1 MMNAQLLEKLSVM
14 TEEEERLLS
23 GAPLEKTEYAQNGSS
38 VFSSQKLLPP
48 SRMIALRKHTRF
60 AAFPPH
66 SHDYIEILYMISGET
81 VHEMPGN
88 SELRLKT
95 GELLMINCHAT
106 HSIRRCGERDIGVNF
121 IIRPAFFDDALA
133 MLGSSNAL
141 GRFLVDALGRGES
154 SVPYLHFKVAQ
165 IPSIQS
171 LMESMLFR
179 LTSQEEVRQ
188 RTLKAAM
195 SLLLLDLLENT
206 AHLSMPHGGGNELVL
221 SVLEE
226 IEQHYASIRFDEIA
240 KAHHVSPAY
249 LCKVVRKTMGE
260 SCTQLLQRKRIAQAR
275 WLLRDSDLSIV
286 EVAEAVGYENTGHF
300 YRLFRSLTGMSP
312 KQYRQVHSGRNQ
324 G

>member
-1 MMNAQLLEKLSVM
+1 MNAELLRKLSEP
-14 TEEEERLLS
+14 TEEERRLLM
-23 GAPLEKTEYAQNGSS
+23 GEPLEKTEYTQSGST
-38 VFSSQKLLPP
+38 VFSSRKLLPP

-81 VHEMPGN
+81 VHEMPGHPP
-88 SELRLKT
+88 LMLKA
-95 GELLMINCHAT
+95 GELLMINCHAM
-106 HSIRRCGERDIGVNF
+106 HGIRCCGEGDIGVNL

-141 GRFLVDALGRGES
+141 GRFLLDALGRGEA

-171 LMESMLFR
+171 LMESMLYR
-179 LTSQEEVRQ
+179 LIEQEDVHQ

-195 SLLLLDLLENT
+195 SLLLLDLLDHT
-206 AHLSMPHGGGNELVL
+206 SHLSMPRGSGNELVL

-226 IEQHYASIRFDEIA
+226 IEQHYASIRFDELA
-240 KAHHVSPAY
+240 RMHRVSAAY
-249 LCKVVRKTMGE
+249 LSKVVKSVMGE
-260 SCTQLLQRKRIAQAR
+260 SCTEILQRKRIAQAR
-275 WLLRDSDLSIV
+275 WLLRDTDLSIV

-300 YRLFRSLTGMSP
+300 YRLFRQHAGMSP
-312 KQYRQVHSGRNQ
+312 RQYREVNSGRNQ

>member
-1 MMNAQLLEKLSVM
+1 MNAELLKRLSEP
-14 TEEEERLLS
+14 TQEEMRLLQ
-23 GAPLEKTEYAQNGSS
+23 GEPLEKDTYTQGASQ
-38 VFSSQKLLPP
+38 VFSSRKLLPP

-81 VHEMPGN
+81 VHEMPGYPTLT
-88 SELRLKT
+88 LRA

-106 HSIRRCGERDIGVNF
+106 HGIQRCDEEDIGVNF

-141 GRFLVDALGRGES
+141 GRFLLDALGRGES
-154 SVPYLHFKVAQ
+154 SVPYLHFRVAE

-171 LMESMLFR
+171 LMESVLYR
-179 LTSQEEVRQ
+179 LIEQEDVHQ

-206 AHLSMPHGGGNELVL
+206 AYLSMPHGRGNELVL

-226 IEQHYASIRFDEIA
+226 IEQHYASIRFDELA
-240 KAHHVSPAY
+240 QKHGVSAAY
-249 LCKVVRKTMGE
+249 LSKVVQKTMGE
-260 SCTQLLQRKRIAQAR
+260 SCTQILQRKRIAQAR

-286 EVAEAVGYENTGHF
+286 EVAETVGYENTGHF
-300 YRLFRSLTGMSP
+300 YRLFKQHTGMSP
-312 KQYRQVHSGRNQ
+312 KQYREVNSGRNLS
-324 G
+324 